1 MTQFFIATY
10 ENRKNSA
17 RKGIDD
23 HRDDIT
29 QFPRGKRGDAETF
42 RQQRQQP
49 AVKQIMAGNEGGK
62 IGGTSVGRF
71 TVPGGEEVCPAAHDL
86 SEKIPAGIPR

>member
-29 QFPRGKRGDAETF
+29 

-62 IGGTSVGRF
+62 IGGISVGRF